1 MNSSVRI
8 RLSVMMFLQYFVWG
22 AWFVTLGTY
31 LGKTLQF
38 EGSAIGMCYAAI
50 PIAGMISPFFV
61 GIIADRFFAAE
72 RLLAALHLIGAGIMY
87 YVSTEP
93 GNNLVFPLLLA
104 YAICYMPTLSL
115 TNTVSFHEMKDPA
128 KEFPGI
134 RVLGTIGWIAAGMLI
149 GKLRT
154 SPAGDLSLSMGAAA
168 DTAASL
174 ISIEATSLPMKI
186 AALSSVLL
194 AIACLFLPHVPPKK
208 DTQISL
214 GSIVGIDALRLMKSL
229 SFAVFVIGSFLICIP
244 LQFYYAF
251 TGSFLAAINKVP
263 DPAFTMTFGQVS
275 EIFFMLVMPF
285 FFVRL
290 GVKKMLLIG
299 MLCWT
304 LRYLLFSFG
313 STSSELAVPALYV
326 GIILHGICYDFFFV
340 TGQIYVDQKAPREMR
355 GAAQGFIAFATL
367 GFGQFIGSVLG
378 GRVLDMYQ
386 LPTKPLTYDWAK
398 FWMVPAIGAFAVLVL
413 FALLFNDRDVKSTE
427 TAAAGH

>member
-31 LGKTLQF
+31 LGTALKFPGT
-38 EGSAIGMCYAAI
+38 AIGMCYAAI

-93 GNNLVFPLLLA
+93 GNDLVFPLLLA

-115 TNTVSFHEMKDPA
+115 TNTVSFAEMKDPA

-149 GKLRT
+149 GKLRL
-154 SPAGDLSLSMGAAA
+154 SPSGTLSLSMGKAA

-174 ISIEATSLPMKI
+174 VSIEATALPMKI
-186 AALSSVLL
+186 AAMSSVIL

-208 DTQISL
+208 DAKVSF
-214 GSIVGIDALRLMKSL
+214 GAIVGLDALRLMNNL

-263 DPAFTMTFGQVS
+263 DPAFTMTFGQIS
-275 EIFFMLVMPF
+275 EIFFMLVFPLF
-285 FFVRL
+285 FSRL
-290 GVKKMLLIG
+290 GVKYMLLAG
-299 MLCWT
+299 MAAWAG
-304 LRYLLFSFG
+304 RYFLFGFG
-313 STSSELAVPALYV
+313 DANDKIWMLYL
-326 GIILHGICYDFFFV
+326 GLILHGVCYDFFFV
-340 TGQIYVDQKAPREMR
+340 TGQVYVDQQASEKIRA
-355 GAAQGFIAFATL
+355 AAQGLIAFVTY
-367 GFGQFIGSVLG
+367 GFGMFVGSIIQGQVAG
-378 GRVLDMYQ
+378 HYAITEGEKVVGHHW
-386 LPTKPLTYDWAK
+386 KEIWII
-398 FWMVPAIGAFAVLVL
+398 PAFGAFGVLML
-413 FALLFNDRDVKSTE
+413 FLFFFSEKSK
-427 TAAAGH
+427 AAASTPSA

>member
-1 MNSSVRI
+1 MSFSVRI

-61 GIIADRFFAAE
+61 GIVADRFFAAE
-72 RLLAALHLIGAGIMY
+72 RLLAALHLIGAGILY

-93 GNNLVFPLLLA
+93 GNDYVFPILLC
-104 YAICYMPTLSL
+104 YALCYMPTLSL

-149 GKLRT
+149 GKLRL
-154 SPAGDLSLSMGAAA
+154 SPSGSLTLSLGAASDLA
-168 DTAASL
+168 GSL
-174 ISIEATSLPMKI
+174 TSIEATSLPMKI
-186 AALSSVLL
+186 AAFSSVIL
-194 AIACLFLPHVPPKK
+194 AISCLFLPHTPPKK
-208 DTQISL
+208 DTQASL
-214 GSIVGIDALRLMKSL
+214 GSIVGLDALRLMKSL
-229 SFAVFVIGSFLICIP
+229 SFSVFVIGSFLICIP

-251 TGSFLAAINKVP
+251 TNQFLNAVQMP
-263 DPAFTMTFGQVS
+263 DPAFTMTFGQIS

-290 GVKKMLLIG
+290 GVKKMLVIG
-299 MLCWT
+299 MLAWT
-304 LRYLLFSFG
+304 IRYFLFSLGAVPSGF
-313 STSSELAVPALYV
+313 SVPALYL

-367 GFGQFIGSVLG
+367 GFGQFIGSVIG
-378 GRVLDMYQ
+378 GRVLDMYKFSTT
-386 LPTKPLTYDWAK
+386 PPTYDWTK
-398 FWMVPAIGAFAVLVL
+398 FWLVPAFGAVVVLVL
-413 FALLFNDRDVKSTE
+413 FAVLFNDRDVKATAE
-427 TAAAGH
+427 TVA

>member
-31 LGKTLQF
+31 LGTSLKFPGT
-38 EGSAIGMCYAAI
+38 AIGMCYAAI

-93 GNNLVFPLLLA
+93 GNDLVFPLLLA

-115 TNTVSFHEMKDPA
+115 TNTVSFAEMKDPA

-149 GKLRT
+149 GKLRL
-154 SPAGDLSLSMGAAA
+154 SPSGTLSLSMGKAA

-174 ISIEATSLPMKI
+174 VSIEATALPMKI
-186 AALSSVLL
+186 AAMSSVIL

-208 DTQISL
+208 DAKVSF
-214 GSIVGIDALRLMKSL
+214 GAIVGLDALRLMNNL

-263 DPAFTMTFGQVS
+263 DPAFTMTFGQIS

-304 LRYLLFSFG
+304 IRYFLFSFG
-313 STSSELAVPALYV
+313 STSSGLAVPALYA

-378 GRVLDMYQ
+378 GRVLDMCKV
-386 LPTKPLTYDWAK
+386 PGEAVAYDWAK
-398 FWMVPAIGAFAVLVL
+398 FWMVPAIGALAVMLL
-413 FALLFNDRDVKSTE
+413 FALLFNDRDVKPATE
-427 TAAAGH
+427 A